1 MDLLAA
7 LLLVVPSP
15 TIPDKPRACR
25 DSVGVVADASVD
37 QVGPP
42 GSDSLVRL
50 LPRFRGP
57 AFPPELRSLRQGSV
71 VARFV
76 VDSSGR
82 VLKGTVVILSESDR
96 GFGRSVCQFLEQQ
109 ARFEVRP
116 MDGKKGRVEVRRAS
130 YAFSIGS

>member
-15 TIPDKPRACR
+15 TLPDTPRPCR
-25 DSVGVVADASVD
+25 DAVSVVADASVER
-37 QVGPP
+37 VGPP

-50 LPRFRGP
+50 LPRFSGP

-71 VARFV
+71 EARFV
-76 VDSSGR
+76 VDSSGH
-82 VLKGTVVILSESDR
+82 VLKGTVVILSESHR

-109 ARFEVRP
+109 GRFEVRP
-116 MDGKKGRVEVRRAS
+116 INGKKGRVEVRRAF
-130 YAFSIGS
+130 YTFSIG

>member
-15 TIPDKPRACR
+15 TIPDEPRPCR
-25 DSVGVVADASVD
+25 DAVSVVADASVD
-37 QVGPP
+37 RVGPP

-71 VARFV
+71 EARFV

-82 VLKGTVVILSESDR
+82 VLKGTVVILSESNR

-109 ARFEVRP
+109 GRFDVRP
-116 MDGKKGRVEVRRAS
+116 IDGKKGRVEVRRAL
-130 YAFSIGS
+130 YTVSIG

>member
-1 MDLLAA
+1 M
-7 LLLVVPSP
+7 S
-15 TIPDKPRACR
+15 
-25 DSVGVVADASVD
+25 VVADASVD
-37 QVGPP
+37 RVGPP

-71 VARFV
+71 EARFV
-76 VDSSGR
+76 VDSSGL

-109 ARFEVRP
+109 GRFDVRP
-116 MDGKKGRVEVRRAS
+116 IDGKKRRVEVRRAL
-130 YAFSIGS
+130 YTFSIG

>member
-1 MDLLAA
+1 MSVLTA
-7 LLLVVPSP
+7 LLLAVSWITTPGQ
-15 TIPDKPRACR
+15 PRSCR
-25 DSVGVVADASVD
+25 DSVNVVTDASVER
-37 QVGPP
+37 VGPP

-57 AFPPELRSLRQGSV
+57 EFPADLRALRQGSV
-71 VARFV
+71 TARFV

-82 VLKGTVVILSESDR
+82 VMKGTVLILSESDR

-116 MDGKKGRVEVRRAS
+116 VDGKKPRVEVRNAP
-130 YAFSIGS
+130 FLFQIGA